1 MLPQNTGH
9 AACLWDLATRKA
21 AAMED
26 RVGTMVGQ
34 RLSKNGKDKVG
45 RDRDTEKAG
54 VHNASKKCLP
64 ESVS

>member
-1 MLPQNTGH
+1 
-9 AACLWDLATRKA
+9 
-21 AAMED
+21 MED